1 MHTKK
6 NSGKA
11 GQKNTLGFEGR
22 KAVRLDQHVPCLWE
36 WSQMSQTRLSQSF
49 SLFFSSKVSNNF
61 WQRQLSKCDPQ
72 TNIDTLCISQIFHF
86 KSWMNGH
93 FSLFT
98 LQKFPGL
105 QWMGCS
111 YIAEQPC
118 HCSTGIPHSKLTDNH
133 LIPTHWSPS
142 ITRALIHQ
150 LSPCADWTWDSLS
163 FFLSLFLSSLSFSLS
178 LKKGKTTAALIFL
191 VICPEVIS
199 PILRQSCLEVNAGK
213 NWFQPLDMTT
223 EEEPPEWWQKHE
235 TVPVFMHS

>member
-22 KAVRLDQHVPCLWE
+22 KAVRLDQHVPCQWE

-61 WQRQLSKCDPQ
+61 WQRHLWKCDPQ
-72 TNIDTLCISQIFHF
+72 TNLDTLCISQIFHF
-86 KSWMNGH
+86 KSWMNGR

-133 LIPTHWSPS
+133 LIPIVWSPS
-142 ITRALIHQ
+142 ITRALIHK

-163 FFLSLFLSSLSFSLS
+163 LSFYLSFSPLS
-178 LKKGKTTAALIFL
+178 LLSLPLSLSKKGKQR
-191 VICPEVIS
+191 
-199 PILRQSCLEVNAGK
+199 LRL
-213 NWFQPLDMTT
+213 F
-223 EEEPPEWWQKHE
+223 
-235 TVPVFMHS
+235 F